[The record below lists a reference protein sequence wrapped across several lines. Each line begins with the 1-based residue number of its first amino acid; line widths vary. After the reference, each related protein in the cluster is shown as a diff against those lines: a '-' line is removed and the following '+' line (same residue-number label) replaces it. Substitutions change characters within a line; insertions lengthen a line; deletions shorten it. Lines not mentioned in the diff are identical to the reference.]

1 MCYGKSD
8 CRKEVFSVNKTLK
21 YLLPAAGAAAL
32 GLGAAAWLIAP
43 GRASKRAKAP
53 FTGRN
58 YAHRGLHKVDK
69 TVPENSLT
77 AFRLAVENGY
87 GMELDVQLSSD
98 DEVVVFHDDTLDRVC
113 GVEGEVDD
121 RSWDE
126 LKKLPLCG
134 TDERMPLFSEVLN
147 AVGGRT
153 PIIIEL
159 KARRKNR
166 LLCEK
171 TLALIDRYGGPVCV
185 ESFDPYIV
193 RWFRFHAPDIL
204 RGQLSSQYEDLE
216 PDVGR
221 FRAFCRSHL
230 LTNFLSRPQF
240 IAYRIGKKPL
250 TVRLCEA
257 MGAMRV
263 LWTSHDWKSE
273 SEADAVIF
281 EFYRPRRKFK

>member
-1 MCYGKSD
+1 M
-8 CRKEVFSVNKTLK
+8 NKTLK
-21 YLLPAAGAAAL
+21 YLLPAAGVAAL
-32 GLGAAAWLIAP
+32 GVGAAAWLIAP
-43 GRASKRAKAP
+43 GRATKRAKAA
-53 FTGRN
+53 FNGRN
-58 YAHRGLHKVDK
+58 YAHRGLYTADQS
-69 TVPENSLT
+69 VPENSLA
-77 AFRLAVENGY
+77 AFRRAVENGY
-87 GMELDVQLSSD
+87 GMELDVQLSAD

-113 GVEGEVDD
+113 GIAGDVDD
-121 RSWDE
+121 RDWDE
-126 LKKLPLCG
+126 LKRLRLCQ

-159 KARRKNR
+159 KTGRKNR

-185 ESFDPYIV
+185 ESFDPRIV
-193 RWFRFHAPDIL
+193 RWFRKNAPDIL
-204 RGQLSSQYEDLE
+204 RGQLSSQYEDLVQ
-216 PDVGR
+216 DMGR

-240 IAYRIGKKPL
+240 IAYRVGKKPF

-257 MGAMRV
+257 MGAMKV
-263 LWTSHDWKSE
+263 AWTAHDWKSE
-273 SEADAVIF
+273 AEADAVIF

>member
-1 MCYGKSD
+1 MTLLIIVLILALLWVLAVQGRSSHPGM
-8 CRKEVFSVNKTLK
+8 KELR
-21 YLLPAAGAAAL
+21 G
-32 GLGAAAWLIAP
+32 W
-43 GRASKRAKAP
+43 
-53 FTGRN
+53 N
-58 YAHRGLHKVDK
+58 YAHRGLHGDGAA
-69 TVPENSLT
+69 ENSMT

-98 DEVVVFHDDTLDRVC
+98 DEVVVFHDDTLSRVC
-113 GVEGEVDD
+113 GVDGDVDD
-121 RSWDE
+121 RNWDE

-134 TDERMPLFSEVLN
+134 TQEHMPLFSEVLN

-153 PIIIEL
+153 PIIVEL
-159 KARRKNR
+159 KTGRKNR

-185 ESFDPYIV
+185 ESFDPHIV
-193 RWFRFHAPDIL
+193 RWFRRHAPDIL

-216 PDVGR
+216 PEVGR

-240 IAYRIGKKPL
+240 IAYRIGKKPF

-257 MGAMRV
+257 MGAMKV